1 MITPQHHGYDGE
13 GNFNDEEASLTSKRT
28 IEITGVNPEILQR
41 LDQRAKAA
49 GSTAEDY
56 VRALIEQEYAQMEFT
71 PAQTATLRQEVA
83 YGGEQIQQGNY
94 SRCNTVGEMMDDIE
108 ATLQQRLAGKQNGQ
122 TGQAQ

>member
-1 MITPQHHGYDGE
+1 MNIQAG
-13 GNFNDEEASLTSKRT
+13 T
-28 IEITGVNPEILQR
+28 IEISGLNPEILRR

-71 PAQTATLRQEVA
+71 PAQTEMLRQEVA

-94 SRCNTVGEMMDDIE
+94 SRYNSVGEMMDDIE
-108 ATLQQRLAGKQNGQ
+108 ATLQERLARKQS
-122 TGQAQ
+122 GQAQ